1 MLGIPTIFCGDT
13 FGDIRRQE
21 GHRKRV
27 EGQIRLTLLV
37 TLLREQATSRRRCI
51 RGGMVDGVADIATN
65 CTSLRRGRRPA
76 GKELDGKDMP
86 SWI

>member
-21 GHRKRV
+21 GHRKQV

-37 TLLREQATSRRRCI
+37 ALLGEQAVE
-51 RGGMVDGVADIATN
+51 GGVSGEGWWMV
-65 CTSLRRGRRPA
+65 
-76 GKELDGKDMP
+76 
-86 SWI
+86 